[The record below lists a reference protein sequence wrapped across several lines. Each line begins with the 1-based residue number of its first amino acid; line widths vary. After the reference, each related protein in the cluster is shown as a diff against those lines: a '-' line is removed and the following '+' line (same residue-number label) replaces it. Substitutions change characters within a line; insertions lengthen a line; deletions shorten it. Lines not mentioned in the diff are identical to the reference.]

1 MQEKIGG
8 VTLDLTNYPGED
20 YYSEGAAEDLL
31 LQIVSEHGQDDH
43 NHQILAHP
51 NWSTLYHLSDLRGNI
66 ADFIPIK
73 SSDKVLEVGA
83 GCGAITGTLAKKAGS
98 VTCIELS
105 KKRSMINA
113 TRNKDFDNI
122 EIKVGNFQDVEKS
135 LPSDY
140 DYIMLIGVFEY
151 AASYISAKD
160 PYSTFL
166 NILSSHL
173 KEDGAIYIAIEN
185 KYGLKYLAGCRED
198 HTGAF
203 GSGIEGYKGVDYVRT
218 FSRQGLLELCKNA
231 GFDHIYE
238 YYPYPDYKLP
248 VNIYSQDCSFGLSS
262 DDVKG
267 YNFDRD
273 RVVLFDENEAFKE
286 AAAEG
291 MFPFFSNSFL
301 FELRKK
307 PEGSS
312 RVIYSRHSNERAP
325 QYAIRTDIIS
335 ENGGKCVRKY
345 PLNDSAKEHIARLIQ
360 NYPRLKADFKDT
372 IFVPAAC
379 KSHDNGA
386 EFEYIEGENLEKKLL
401 RLLNE
406 NNEVGLLALIDE
418 YVENVKALASSKD
431 GSIPLSNLDL
441 IFSNI
446 VIRDDDWYVLDYEWV
461 FDEPSDPEF
470 TIYRALRYFM
480 TGNERTLNLGL
491 LGRYG
496 FDGDKLKKYEE
507 KEEAFQQKVAGKRL
521 SLTVFDSIFGQA
533 AYSVDELVYNAGL
546 VGRLDRA
553 KVYFDQG
560 EGFSEGNAMY
570 VSGKMEDHNKLNLT
584 IIIPEDC
591 TRLRIDPS
599 DNACVVKVE
608 STPEKDVEVNGLG
621 LKNNVI
627 FFDKPD
633 PQMIFSLN
641 KNNSTEFHIAYRI
654 TVPDG
659 MYLEEISE
667 SIRKEKVNKLLF
679 RRRDGYEKIR
689 LS

>member
-1 MQEKIGG
+1 
-8 VTLDLTNYPGED
+8 
-20 YYSEGAAEDLL
+20 
-31 LQIVSEHGQDDH
+31 
-43 NHQILAHP
+43 
-51 NWSTLYHLSDLRGNI
+51 
-66 ADFIPIK
+66 
-73 SSDKVLEVGA
+73 
-83 GCGAITGTLAKKAGS
+83 
-98 VTCIELS
+98 
-105 KKRSMINA
+105 
-113 TRNKDFDNI
+113 
-122 EIKVGNFQDVEKS
+122 
-135 LPSDY
+135 
-140 DYIMLIGVFEY
+140 
-151 AASYISAKD
+151 
-160 PYSTFL
+160 
-166 NILSSHL
+166 
-173 KEDGAIYIAIEN
+173 
-185 KYGLKYLAGCRED
+185 
-198 HTGAF
+198 
-203 GSGIEGYKGVDYVRT
+203 
-218 FSRQGLLELCKNA
+218 
-231 GFDHIYE
+231 
-238 YYPYPDYKLP
+238 PDYKLP

-286 AAAEG
+286 AADEG

-307 PEGSS
+307 PVISS

-325 QYAIRTDIIS
+325 QYAIRTDIVS

-345 PLNDSAKEHIARLIQ
+345 PLNDSAKEHIERLIQ

-372 IFVPAAC
+372 IFIPAAC

-446 VIRDDDWYVLDYEWV
+446 VIRDDEWYVLDYEWV

-491 LGRYG
+491 FSRYG
-496 FDGDKLKKYEE
+496 FDGDKLKVYEE

-584 IIIPEDC
+584 ITIPEGC

-608 STPEKDVEVNGLG
+608 SAPEKDVEVNGLG

-633 PQMIFSLN
+633 PQMIFGLN